1 MTEATTA
8 PPPDGLDK
16 GKLKF
21 LDVDGIRTRYYE
33 DGAGEPLVLLHGGQ
47 FGSGYS
53 LDAWSLVLPALAR
66 DFHVY
71 ALDKLGQGQTG
82 NPKGDDYT
90 FDALLAHTYGWLQA
104 LGIRGA
110 HLVGHSRGG
119 LLITRLAQEH
129 PAVAKSLVIVDS
141 NTLAPDDP
149 AFPAGE
155 FYAEIARRTPPGP
168 ATRATVRLE
177 PEAQAFSPAHI
188 TDDFTDR
195 LLENAL
201 LPVRQESDERMKALA
216 TTTWLPSMGRAK
228 AEALRQIEAHGMP
241 VPTLVIWGLNDVSAP
256 LRIHGLPLID
266 LIAAKTPRTVAV
278 LVNQTGHYVMREQPD
293 AFVRALRA
301 FCLG

>member
-1 MTEATTA
+1 MAGATA
-8 PPPDGLDK
+8 PVADGLDRS
-16 GKLKF
+16 KLKF
-21 LDVDGIRTRYYE
+21 VEIDGVRTRYYE
-33 DGAGEPLVLLHGGQ
+33 DGAAEPLVLLHGGQ

-53 LDAWSLVLPALAR
+53 LDSWSLVLPTLAR
-66 DFHVY
+66 HFHVH

-90 FDALLAHTYGWLQA
+90 FEALLAHTYGWLQA

-129 PAVAKSLVIVDS
+129 PEVAKSLVIVDS
-141 NTLAPDDP
+141 NTLAPEDP
-149 AFPAGE
+149 SFPSGE

-168 ATRATVRLE
+168 ATRETVRME
-177 PEAQAFSPAHI
+177 PAAQSFSPAHI

-201 LPVRQESDERMKALA
+201 LPERQESEERMKALA
-216 TTTWLPSMGRAK
+216 DKTWFPTMGRAK
-228 AEALRQIEAHGMP
+228 AEALRLIDAQGMP
-241 VPTLVIWGLNDVSAP
+241 VPTLIIWGLNDVSAP
-256 LRIHGLPLID
+256 LRIHGLPLLDRIS
-266 LIAAKTPRTVAV
+266 AKTPRTVMV

-293 AFVRALRA
+293 AFVRALRG
-301 FCLG
+301 FCLD